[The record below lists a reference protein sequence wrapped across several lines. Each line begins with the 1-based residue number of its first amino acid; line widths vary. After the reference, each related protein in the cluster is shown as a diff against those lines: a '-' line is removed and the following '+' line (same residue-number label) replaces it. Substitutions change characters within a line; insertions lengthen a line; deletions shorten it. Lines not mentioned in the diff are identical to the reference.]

1 MPSVYFDNHNCFFKQ
16 LLECVYYIVF
26 SLQVICS
33 LKRALQPSVT
43 DLKVEFKVPKQ
54 YEVTQSPSKP
64 PTIFNGDKVVIY
76 GIFKH
81 KSKSKPGQQQE
92 LGGHVILKGRILE
105 QPLEYSI
112 PFEIPKCD
120 PQPSEDSFTLPIV
133 HQLAAKSL
141 IQDWQNGEG
150 LQGFSADKRKKG
162 IIDLSTEASVVSVHT
177 AFVAVDEE
185 QDKPIEGAIKTWDIT
200 AAMAEQEGSHFFGMM
215 PCMLS
220 AQGVCSFSSMGGG
233 RSGAV
238 LSAPPLPP
246 AALGAPPPP
255 PGASFERSLPQS
267 VRMFEMAA
275 DSECVSFRRAKT
287 NSSTQVTSSQA
298 KLKFDRNVFEE
309 LSPSQSHPA
318 LPKLKLSSTSDN
330 YTVLISLQQAEG
342 SWQLNSTLASAL
354 TKPLKE
360 LESSCPVP
368 YEGNIRVMWATILAL
383 AFLETVCAAQ
393 QDEWELVAFKAEMWL
408 QGQSLPSG
416 VDMNALKEA
425 AKKCF

>member
-1 MPSVYFDNHNCFFKQ
+1 M
-16 LLECVYYIVF
+16 
-26 SLQVICS
+26 
-33 LKRALQPSVT
+33 
-43 DLKVEFKVPKQ
+43 EFKVPKQ

-112 PFEIPKCD
+112 AFEIPKGD

-150 LQGFSADKRKKG
+150 LQGLSADKMKKA

-215 PCMLS
+215 PRMLVPGS
-220 AQGVCSFSSMGGG
+220 APGFRSFSSMAGA
-233 RSGAV
+233 RSGAA
-238 LSAPPLPP
+238 LGAPPPPP

-255 PGASFERSLPQS
+255 SGASFGGPMFVKEGFDLQS
-267 VRMFEMAA
+267 AGVFEMAA
-275 DSECVSFRRAKT
+275 DRKCGSYQRAKP

-298 KLKFDRNVFEE
+298 KLKVDRNVFEE
-309 LSPSQSHPA
+309 LSLSLNQSHSD
-318 LPKLKLSSTSDN
+318 LPKPKPSSTSDK
-330 YTVLISLQQAEG
+330 YTALISLQQAEG

-368 YEGNIRVMWATILAL
+368 YAGNIRVIWATILAL

-393 QDEWELVAFKAEMWL
+393 RDEWELVAFKAESWL

>member
-1 MPSVYFDNHNCFFKQ
+1 MHTLPSVYFNNRSCFLKQ
-16 LLECVYYIVF
+16 LPEYMYYMLY
-26 SLQVICS
+26 SLQVISS

-54 YEVTQSPSKP
+54 YEVTQAPSKP

-81 KSKSKPGQQQE
+81 KSKSKPGQRQE

-112 PFEIPKCD
+112 PFEISKDD
-120 PQPSEDSFTLPIV
+120 PEPSEDSFALPIV
-133 HQLAAKSL
+133 HHLAAKSL

-150 LQGFSADKRKKG
+150 LQGFSADNRKKA
-162 IIDLSTEASVVSVHT
+162 IIDLSTEASVVSEHT
-177 AFVAVDEE
+177 AFIAVDEE

-200 AAMAEQEGSHFFGMM
+200 AAMAEREGSQFRGIW
-215 PCMLS
+215 
-220 AQGVCSFSSMGGG
+220 GGGG
-233 RSGAV
+233 RGGSIGGFAKRKKGARMAS
-238 LSAPPLPP
+238 SAPLAFKVSRARKSTGAILGAPPPPP

-255 PGASFERSLPQS
+255 PGDGFGGAMLVERGVPTKGSEAKL
-267 VRMFEMAA
+267 MFEMAA
-275 DSECVSFRRAKT
+275 DDECMEYQSYRAK
-287 NSSTQVTSSQA
+287 S
-298 KLKFDRNVFEE
+298 K
-309 LSPSQSHPA
+309 P
-318 LPKLKLSSTSDN
+318 SSTSDK
-330 YTVLISLQQAEG
+330 YTAVISLQQAEG

-354 TKPLKE
+354 TKPLKK

-368 YEGNIRVMWATILAL
+368 NEGNIRIVWATILAL
-383 AFLETVCAAQ
+383 VFLETECAAQ
-393 QDEWELVAFKAEMWL
+393 RDEWELVAFKAEMWL

-416 VDMNALKEA
+416 VDMKGLKEA

>member
-1 MPSVYFDNHNCFFKQ
+1 M
-16 LLECVYYIVF
+16 YYILY
-26 SLQVICS
+26 SLQVISS

-54 YEVTQSPSKP
+54 YEVTQAPSKP
-64 PTIFNGDKVVIY
+64 PTVFNGDKVVIY

-105 QPLEYSI
+105 QSLEYSI
-112 PFEIPKCD
+112 PFEISKDD
-120 PQPSEDSFTLPIV
+120 PEPSEDSFALPIV
-133 HQLAAKSL
+133 HHLAAKSL

-150 LQGFSADKRKKG
+150 LQGFSADKRKKA
-162 IIDLSTEASVVSVHT
+162 IIDLSTEASVVSEHT
-177 AFVAVDEE
+177 AFIAVDEE

-200 AAMAEQEGSHFFGMM
+200 AAMAEREGSRLFGMM
-215 PCMLS
+215 QYSSAPGGAVRGMGMVKMKKKGAPMLMRRNFSPFHTSKAGIQLS
-220 AQGVCSFSSMGGG
+220 ATQG
-233 RSGAV
+233 
-238 LSAPPLPP
+238 APPPPP

-255 PGASFERSLPQS
+255 PGASFGGAMLVERGVPTKSS
-267 VRMFEMAA
+267 KARAMFEMAA
-275 DSECVSFRRAKT
+275 DDECMEYQSYHAK
-287 NSSTQVTSSQA
+287 
-298 KLKFDRNVFEE
+298 
-309 LSPSQSHPA
+309 
-318 LPKLKLSSTSDN
+318 PKPSSTSDK
-330 YTVLISLQQAEG
+330 YTAVISLQQAEG

-368 YEGNIRVMWATILAL
+368 NEGNNRIIWATILAL
-383 AFLETVCAAQ
+383 VFLETVCAAQ
-393 QDEWELVAFKAEMWL
+393 RDEWELVAFKAEMWL

-416 VDMNALKEA
+416 VDMNGLKEA